1 MSDPS
6 NILLLFFTTPWV
18 SLMTT
23 KWIVNCCCLL
33 YFLCLFPHLDYILLF
48 HPCTVQYI
56 RLASFKA
63 MHITANAQTH
73 SLPHEPS
80 RQGTMSHCT
89 VSTNCQKQSKE
100 CLSTAPWRPSK
111 CVSWQD
117 MTLRW
122 SNPQLSGTQVLTNMI
137 LFFEILCTVI
147 STIAHPWLISWLLD
161 SCTIAFKL

>member
-1 MSDPS
+1 MT
-6 NILLLFFTTPWV
+6 LLTYCHFFFTTPWV

-100 CLSTAPWRPSK
+100 WAQRHEGHPNVSPGRTWLYVGATHNCQEHRFWRTWYCSLKYFVQSYPP
-111 CVSWQD
+111 
-117 MTLRW
+117 L
-122 SNPQLSGTQVLTNMI
+122 LT
-137 LFFEILCTVI
+137 
-147 STIAHPWLISWLLD
+147 PDLLVD
-161 SCTIAFKL
+161 Y